1 MRGKNFYL
9 WFSHASLFTFTGEN
23 EMGDIVLM
31 SMAFMLIA
39 VSAYSLI
46 SYIRDRRNSSFP
58 KKKR

>member
-1 MRGKNFYL
+1 
-9 WFSHASLFTFTGEN
+9 
-23 EMGDIVLM
+23 M